1 MKKDPSARAWR
12 KSSYSGGEAG
22 QCVELADL
30 DTAVGVRDSTAPQ
43 GPVLQFSRPAVAS
56 FVNRIK
62 GGELDR

>member
-1 MKKDPSARAWR
+1 MKKDPPARTWR

-30 DTAVGVRDSTAPQ
+30 HTSVGVRDSTAPE

-56 FVNRIK
+56 LVSRIK
-62 GGELDR
+62 VGELDR